1 MITRPS
7 PNCDVRKRGV
17 NVDMLVLHYTGMD
30 NAQVALERLR
40 NPATKVSAHYMID
53 EDGTIYA
60 LVDENLRAWHAGV
73 SCWAG
78 QRDINS
84 CSIGIE
90 LVNPGHEYGYRP
102 FPEKQGDALVRL
114 AEDIVSRHAIPAH
127 RVLGHSDVAPS
138 RKRDPGE
145 LFDWNGLA
153 RAGIGLWP
161 EEISDSPILQ
171 DFGYDVA
178 GAGHTA
184 CAVAFQ
190 RHWRP
195 NKIDGFMDKECTRL
209 LAGLLDRM
217 RG

>member
-1 MITRPS
+1 MMHRPS
-7 PNCDVRKRGV
+7 PNYDVRKGSV
-17 NVDMLVLHYTGMD
+17 NIDMLVLHYTGMG
-30 NAQVALERLR
+30 NSQVALERLR
-40 NPATKVSAHYMID
+40 DPATKVSAHYMID
-53 EDGTIYA
+53 ENGTIYA
-60 LVDENLRAWHAGV
+60 LVDESFRAWHAGV

-90 LVNPGHEYGYRP
+90 LANPGHKFGYHP
-102 FPEKQGDALVRL
+102 FPKKQRDALVGL
-114 AEDIVSRHAIPAH
+114 ADGILNRHAIPAH

-153 RAGIGLWP
+153 KAGIGLWP
-161 EEISDSPILQ
+161 EEASDCPVLEE
-171 DFGYDVA
+171 FGYDVA
-178 GAGHTA
+178 GAGQES

-217 RG
+217 P

>member
-1 MITRPS
+1 MIPRPS
-7 PNCDVRKRGV
+7 PNYDVRKGSV
-17 NVDMLVLHYTGMD
+17 KVDMLVLHYTGMG
-30 NAQVALERLR
+30 NSQVALERLC

-60 LVDENLRAWHAGV
+60 LVDEYLRAWHAGV

-78 QRDINS
+78 QKDINS

-90 LVNPGHEYGYRP
+90 LVNPGHDFGYRS
-102 FPEKQGDALVRL
+102 FPKKQRDALVVL
-114 AEDIVSRHAIPAH
+114 AEDIMGRHAIPAH
-127 RVLGHSDVAPS
+127 RVLGHSDVAPA

-161 EEISDSPILQ
+161 VQVLDDPVLE
-171 DFGYDVA
+171 DFGYDVP
-178 GAGHTA
+178 GAGHRA

-195 NKIDGFMDKECTRL
+195 NKIDGFMDNECTHL
-209 LAGLLDRM
+209 LAGLLDHM
-217 RG
+217 R

>member
-1 MITRPS
+1 
-7 PNCDVRKRGV
+7 
-17 NVDMLVLHYTGMD
+17 MLVLHYTGMGNSQ
-30 NAQVALERLR
+30 NALKRLR
-40 NPATKVSAHYMID
+40 DPATKVSAHYMID
-53 EDGTIYA
+53 EDGAIYA
-60 LVDENLRAWHAGV
+60 LVDENFRAWHAGV

-90 LVNPGHEYGYRP
+90 LVNPGHEFGYRP
-102 FPEKQGDALVRL
+102 FPKKQRDALVVL
-114 AEDIVSRHAIPAH
+114 AEDIMSRHAIPAH

-161 EEISDSPILQ
+161 EEVSDGPALEE
-171 DFGYDVA
+171 FGYDVA
-178 GAGHTA
+178 GAGKTA

-195 NKIDGFMDKECTRL
+195 NKINGLMDNQCIRL
-209 LAGLLDRM
+209 LAGLLDQM
-217 RG
+217 R